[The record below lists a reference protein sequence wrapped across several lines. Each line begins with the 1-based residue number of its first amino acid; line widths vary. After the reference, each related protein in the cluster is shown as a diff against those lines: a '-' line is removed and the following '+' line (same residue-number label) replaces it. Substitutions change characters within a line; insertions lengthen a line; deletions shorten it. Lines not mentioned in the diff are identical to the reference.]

1 MDQLK
6 ELLFERP
13 ATIYVVLGAVEVLV
27 LAVWAW
33 RRTSRCGWAALA
45 APVLAVV
52 VGLIAHYVQ
61 SDGEKIAAI
70 LDGAIAHVEAGEVDA
85 AAECLDSR
93 FAATDS
99 QGRPIPK
106 DRYVEIARRKLRGWP
121 VERIEL
127 LRRETEVSGNSAVT
141 ELDTRIIGVKP
152 GEGIP
157 KAVWE
162 LTWIRRREGWRVT
175 SLKVV
180 SPQWLVGLSMI
191 P

>member
-13 ATIYVVLGAVEVLV
+13 ATIYIVLGAVEVLV

-85 AAECLDSR
+85 AAECLDSK
-93 FAATDS
+93 FAVPDF

-106 DRYVEIARRKLRGWP
+106 GLYVEMARRTLRRWP
-121 VERIEL
+121 VERVIL
-127 LRRETEVSGNSAVT
+127 RRRETKVSGNSAVT
-141 ELDTRIIGVKP
+141 ELDTTIVGKSR
-152 GEGIP
+152 EGIN
-157 KAVWE
+157 KAIWE
-162 LTWIRRREGWRVT
+162 LTWVRRREGWRVT
-175 SLKVV
+175 AIKAVA
-180 SPQWLVGLSMI
+180 PQWLVVLSTR

>member
-13 ATIYVVLGAVEVLV
+13 ATIYIVLGAVEIVV

-33 RRTSRCGWAALA
+33 RRTARCGWATLA

-70 LDGAIAHVEAGEVDA
+70 LDGAIANIEAGKVDA
-85 AAECLDSR
+85 AAECLDSK
-93 FAATDS
+93 FAVPDR

-106 DRYVEIARRKLRGWP
+106 DRYVEMARRTLTRWP
-121 VERIEL
+121 VERVVL
-127 LRRETEVSGNSAVT
+127 RRRETEVSGGSAVT
-141 ELDTRIIGVKP
+141 ELETTIIGKS
-152 GEGIP
+152 GEGIN
-157 KAVWE
+157 KATWE

-175 SLKVV
+175 AIKAVA
-180 SPQWLVGLSMI
+180 PQWLAVLSTR

>member
-1 MDQLK
+1 MDLLK

-13 ATIYVVLGAVEVLV
+13 ATIYIVLGAVEVLV

-33 RRTSRCGWAALA
+33 RRTARCGWAALA

-70 LDGAIAHVEAGEVDA
+70 LDGAIANIEAGKVDA
-85 AAECLDSR
+85 AAECLDSK
-93 FAATDS
+93 FAVRDS
-99 QGRPIPK
+99 RGRPIPK
-106 DRYVEIARRKLRGWP
+106 DLYVEMARGTLRRWP
-121 VERIEL
+121 VERIGVK
-127 LRRETEVSGNSAVT
+127 RRETEVTGDSAVT
-141 ELDTRIIGVKP
+141 ELDTRIIGKS
-152 GEGIP
+152 GEGIN
-157 KAVWE
+157 KATWK

-175 SLKVV
+175 AIEVV
-180 SPQWLVGLSMI
+180 APQWLVGLPMR

>member
-1 MDQLK
+1 MT
-6 ELLFERP
+6 
-13 ATIYVVLGAVEVLV
+13 ATATVGDKNGQQTALPEVADPL
-27 LAVWAW
+27 
-33 RRTSRCGWAALA
+33 
-45 APVLAVV
+45 PK
-52 VGLIAHYVQ
+52 IQ
-61 SDGEKIAAI
+61 SSKWIICD
-70 LDGAIAHVEAGEVDA
+70 
-85 AAECLDSR
+85 
-93 FAATDS
+93 
-99 QGRPIPK
+99 
-106 DRYVEIARRKLRGWP
+106 KLGWP